1 MSKNTARTSKD
12 LGFSKPD
19 GFRSQEIIV
28 GSLSNHLVENRIDF
42 LLSDYL
48 H

>member
-1 MSKNTARTSKD
+1 MSKNTTRTSKD
-12 LGFSKPD
+12 FQKSD

-28 GSLSNHLVENRIDF
+28 GSLSNHPVENRIDF
-42 LLSDYL
+42 LLSNYL